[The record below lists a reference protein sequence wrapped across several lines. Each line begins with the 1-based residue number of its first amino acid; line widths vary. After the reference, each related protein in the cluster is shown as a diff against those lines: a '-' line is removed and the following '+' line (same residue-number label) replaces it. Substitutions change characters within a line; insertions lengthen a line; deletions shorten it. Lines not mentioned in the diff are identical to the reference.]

1 MATFSVR
8 IDDKTKSAFDRFCEA
23 SGLTIS
29 GAINIFMRAVI
40 KENRIPFEITGE
52 SKISEDP
59 FWQNEE
65 NLARLKASVK
75 QIDEGKFSKHDL
87 IEAD

>member
-40 KENRIPFEITGE
+40 KENRIPFEIC
-52 SKISEDP
+52 
-59 FWQNEE
+59 
-65 NLARLKASVK
+65 RY
-75 QIDEGKFSKHDL
+75 
-87 IEAD
+87 